1 MEHLPKETL
10 LTIIN
15 DLNNQISEKNN
26 QTIKD
31 LRNQLSESQKY
42 IENLKTINENLRK
55 PDCELQKQIQEL
67 TEELEETR
75 GSDSY
80 LYGQI
85 NQKEDQI
92 KNLNNIIT
100 DKDVKIF
107 ELAAEISKLQNTD
120 TNSVSSDDTNTN
132 KWNMTNIQKKNM
144 MRFLKEQCVWCDETE
159 HKVIDWRDGRI
170 YEVAPSSVRDLH
182 AHLRKWAQSH
192 NIKTKGEN
200 RGIPVEPDFQRYLVS
215 KHKQR
220 FSHIP
225 WRCSESNQFP
235 KFYNGSHS
243 TPRIS
248 LKIKE

>member
-26 QTIKD
+26 IISD
-31 LRNQLSESQKY
+31 LN
-42 IENLKTINENLRK
+42 KTI
-55 PDCELQKQIQEL
+55 
-67 TEELEETR
+67 EELSKPVRSE
-75 GSDSY
+75 DS
-80 LYGQI
+80 
-85 NQKEDQI
+85 
-92 KNLNNIIT
+92 
-100 DKDVKIF
+100 
-107 ELAAEISKLQNTD
+107 
-120 TNSVSSDDTNTN
+120 NSVSSDDTNTN
-132 KWNMTNIQKKNM
+132 RSSPTGKWNMTKIQKNNM
-144 MRFLKEQCVWCDETE
+144 MRFLKEQCVWCDENE

-170 YEVAPSSVRDLH
+170 YQVAPSSVRDLH
-182 AHLRKWAQSH
+182 AHFRKWAQSH

-248 LKIKE
+248 LKIRE

>member
-1 MEHLPKETL
+1 MTK
-10 LTIIN
+10 I
-15 DLNNQISEKNN
+15 Q
-26 QTIKD
+26 
-31 LRNQLSESQKY
+31 RN
-42 IENLKTINENLRK
+42 
-55 PDCELQKQIQEL
+55 
-67 TEELEETR
+67 
-75 GSDSY
+75 
-80 LYGQI
+80 
-85 NQKEDQI
+85 
-92 KNLNNIIT
+92 
-100 DKDVKIF
+100 
-107 ELAAEISKLQNTD
+107 
-120 TNSVSSDDTNTN
+120 
-132 KWNMTNIQKKNM
+132 NM
-144 MRFLKEQCVWCDETE
+144 MRFLKEQTRWCDENE

-182 AHLRKWAQSH
+182 AHFRKWAQSH

-248 LKIKE
+248 LKIRE

>member
-31 LRNQLSESQKY
+31 LKDQLYE
-42 IENLKTINENLRK
+42 LKQSNGKLRKVNDQLRK

-67 TEELEETR
+67 ERELDTEGDTW
-75 GSDSY
+75 GSMIDDRE
-80 LYGQI
+80 
-85 NQKEDQI
+85 KEI
-92 KNLNNIIT
+92 KNLKDTIIE
-100 DKDVKIF
+100 KDLKIF

-120 TNSVSSDDTNTN
+120 SNSVSSDDTNTN
-132 KWNMTNIQKKNM
+132 KWNMTNVQKKNM
-144 MRFLKEQCVWCDETE
+144 MRFLKEQTMWCDENE
-159 HKVIDWRDGRI
+159 HKVIDCRDGRI

-182 AHLRKWAQSH
+182 AHFRKWAQSH

-200 RGIPVEPDFQRYLVS
+200 RGIPVEPDFQRYLVY

-220 FSHIP
+220 FPHIP
-225 WRCSESNQFP
+225 WRCSESKNQFP

-248 LKIKE
+248 LKIRE

>member
-15 DLNNQISEKNN
+15 DLNNQLSEKNDK
-26 QTIKD
+26 IYD
-31 LRNQLSESQKY
+31 LN
-42 IENLKTINENLRK
+42 KTI
-55 PDCELQKQIQEL
+55 
-67 TEELEETR
+67 EELAKPVHIQPVSSE
-75 GSDSY
+75 
-80 LYGQI
+80 
-85 NQKEDQI
+85 
-92 KNLNNIIT
+92 
-100 DKDVKIF
+100 
-107 ELAAEISKLQNTD
+107 D

-159 HKVIDWRDGRI
+159 HKVIDWRDGGI

-182 AHLRKWAQSH
+182 AAFRCWAQAH
-192 NIKTKGEN
+192 QIKTKGPN
-200 RGIPVEPDFQRYLVS
+200 RGIPVEPDFQRYLVY

>member
-26 QTIKD
+26 LISD
-31 LRNQLSESQKY
+31 LN
-42 IENLKTINENLRK
+42 KTI
-55 PDCELQKQIQEL
+55 
-67 TEELEETR
+67 EELAKPVLPPAQPVR
-75 GSDSY
+75 SD
-80 LYGQI
+80 
-85 NQKEDQI
+85 
-92 KNLNNIIT
+92 
-100 DKDVKIF
+100 
-107 ELAAEISKLQNTD
+107 D

-132 KWNMTNIQKKNM
+132 KWNMSFAQKKNM
-144 MRFLKEQCVWCDETE
+144 MKFLKEQCVWCDEDE
-159 HKVIDWRDGRI
+159 HKVIDWRDGGI

-182 AHLRKWAQSH
+182 AHFRKWAQA
-192 NIKTKGEN
+192 NEIKTKGEN
-200 RGIPVEPDFQRYLVS
+200 RGIPVEPDFKRYLVS